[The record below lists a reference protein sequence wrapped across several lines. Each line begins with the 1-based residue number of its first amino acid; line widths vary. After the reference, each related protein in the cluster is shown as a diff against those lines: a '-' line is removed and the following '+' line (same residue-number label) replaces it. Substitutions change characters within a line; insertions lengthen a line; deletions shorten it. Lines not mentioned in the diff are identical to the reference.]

1 MYVAWWVMERGGGV
15 SGIRLDQLSSVK
27 GGGGG
32 GAGEGVGV
40 GVLGR
45 ERGGNDAVKSAYSG
59 I

>member
-1 MYVAWWVMERGGGV
+1 MGGGEGGGG

-27 GGGGG
+27 GGCGG
-32 GAGEGVGV
+32 GAGEGG
-40 GVLGR
+40 LGR